1 MSHTAGRLSHWLD
14 RVIDADERYICGAC
28 DIRFPGR
35 IEGIS
40 HVEACH
46 PEFARMVTNV
56 VADHDRTP
64 DSEPA
69 LALSLGATNPLMPAL
84 G

>member
-1 MSHTAGRLSHWLD
+1 MSRAAGRLSRWLD

-35 IEGIS
+35 TEGIS

-46 PEFARMVTNV
+46 PEFATVATA
-56 VADHDRTP
+56 VADHDWTP
-64 DSEPA
+64 AGEPA
-69 LALSLGATNPLMPAL
+69 LARSLGATSPLMPAL